1 MPRQVRRAW
10 AGLGHRKRLPWC
22 GICPPAPAL
31 QFPRSVPSASL
42 RSEAGCHALEALPTV
57 DGHSSIHRQEFV
69 LRHKTGLKGFYPE
82 VVINRDIILNVYTA
96 LALKLTP
103 LPAPYKPGRQ
113 DRLPFC
119 G

>member
-22 GICPPAPAL
+22 GIYPPAPAL

-42 RSEAGCHALEALPTV
+42 RSEAGCHALEASPTV

-113 DRLPFC
+113 DCLPFC